1 MLNTVALMGR
11 LTREPELKTAQSGV
25 SFATF
30 GLAVDNGF
38 GENKRTDFFEVVAWR
53 KTGELAATYLQK
65 GALIGLRG
73 RLEQQRWQDDRGNN
87 RSAVKVVA
95 EDITFG
101 EKKKEDPELVPFEGG
116 GELPF

>member
-11 LTREPELKTAQSGV
+11 LTRDPELKTAQSGV

-38 GENKRTDFFEVVAWR
+38 GENKRTDFFEVIAWR
-53 KTGELAATYLQK
+53 KTGELAAAYLRK

-73 RLEQQRWQDDRGNN
+73 RLEQQRWQDENGKN
-87 RSAVKVVA
+87 RSSVKVVA

-101 EKKKEDPELVPFEGG
+101 EKKKEEPELVPFEGD

>member
-1 MLNTVALMGR
+1 M
-11 LTREPELKTAQSGV
+11 
-25 SFATF
+25 
-30 GLAVDNGF
+30 
-38 GENKRTDFFEVVAWR
+38 
-53 KTGELAATYLQK
+53 QK

-101 EKKKEDPELVPFEGG
+101 EKKKEEPELVPFEGG